1 MKPKEIP
8 QKDIKIYDLPIDS
21 IKVSKYKN
29 INDEFNT
36 QTKNKLN
43 IDDNTLKSNNK
54 LNSELS
60 IIKPRKKK
68 KKKLKSRMKIE
79 NNIFGVKDLNNNN
92 INYQNSNNINSIEDR
107 KEQTIET
114 DKNNLSKLKENK
126 TKKQEKDKRNIITRI
141 KFNKCCI
148 YFFFLC
154 AKRRK
159 NVQNILLNEG
169 MAIITQN
176 LDVIN
181 IFNKI
186 YRDGKIEDIIKNHT
200 LKMSDECTNK
210 LVRLKKR

>member
-1 MKPKEIP
+1 
-8 QKDIKIYDLPIDS
+8 
-21 IKVSKYKN
+21 
-29 INDEFNT
+29 
-36 QTKNKLN
+36 
-43 IDDNTLKSNNK
+43 
-54 LNSELS
+54 
-60 IIKPRKKK
+60 
-68 KKKLKSRMKIE
+68 MKIE

-148 YFFFLC
+148 YIFFLFV
-154 AKRRK
+154 KRRK
-159 NVQNILLNEG
+159 NVQNILLIEL

-176 LDVIN
+176 LYVIN